1 MSSATSFSSSS
12 IDFFFRP
19 RMSAIVKLCDDI
31 VACTVVLV
39 PWLVTLIKGV
49 ERKSLLAE
57 GVGCEEGGSEFYSG

>member
-1 MSSATSFSSSS
+1 
-12 IDFFFRP
+12 
-19 RMSAIVKLCDDI
+19 MSAIVKLCDDI